1 MAIKPVGMRQS
12 AWDYLLKFT
21 ETHEGPIRHLY
32 NAKTDEADV
41 TLGIGISLPSETSAM
56 ASGIVALCFDPAT
69 GLPATAEQM
78 KTDWLTASTML
89 IPGNQRSFNSA
100 TGELSPFAQRCLMR
114 MTLEKVRSSV
124 QAKLVANFT
133 GGKAAHRDHYPDFE
147 TYPAEAQVA
156 IVSFNYGIPAINTFP
171 LLSIP
176 FPTAIGILR
185 LGSAGSIKLRRAKTE
200 HIKFCLRTQRAWWSR
215 IWTSTR

>member
-78 KTDWLTASTML
+78 KTDWLTASTHADPWEPAV
-89 IPGNQRSFNSA
+89 IQFCHGRIKS
-100 TGELSPFAQRCLMR
+100 
-114 MTLEKVRSSV
+114 VRPEM
-124 QAKLVANFT
+124 FD
-133 GGKAAHRDHYPDFE
+133 AHD
-147 TYPAEAQVA
+147 A
-156 IVSFNYGIPAINTFP
+156 
-171 LLSIP
+171 
-176 FPTAIGILR
+176 
-185 LGSAGSIKLRRAKTE
+185 
-200 HIKFCLRTQRAWWSR
+200 
-215 IWTSTR
+215 